1 MSDGLF
7 DDLEA
12 LPHDEIEERGKQL
25 ERELRSLDEEF
36 NSLRQERRNQVEIV
50 KSLRGAFDGIQEV
63 NSERRMLLN
72 EFHEIKKK
80 ADKHRA
86 LRDRVNLSIPPPASV
101 LEEWMADTHSKL
113 TTIDNDLTSVPTI
126 NRELD
131 SFRRFFEL
139 QAAVVRKREA
149 EDAHARYVVQIED
162 LRKVTSKLDAT
173 RKAGKEASDSISE
186 NNEVNPDNI
195 TRSEI
200 RKMSKRISGI
210 DKRLDTIKSQRKK
223 LRRESGRVRSYQ
235 KITSGK
241 GRKIRLTDV
250 KERASTGGSL
260 NANELSALLD
270 SGSLMGITSEAVKPE
285 SMKTNLP
292 GKGRTGKK
300 GKRRLGVTRG
310 GPRKGNSASRRE

>member
-25 ERELRSLDEEF
+25 ERELRSLDEES

-63 NSERRMLLN
+63 NSERRLLLN

-86 LRDRVNLSIPPPASV
+86 LRDKVNLSIPPPASV

>member
-12 LPHDEIEERGKQL
+12 LPHDEIEERVKQL

-63 NSERRMLLN
+63 NSERRVLLS

-80 ADKHRA
+80 ADKHRV

-101 LEEWMADTHSKL
+101 LEEWMADTYSKL
-113 TTIDNDLTSVPTI
+113 TTIDNDLTAVPTI

-131 SFRRFFEL
+131 TFRRFFEL

-149 EDAHARYVVQIED
+149 EDAHAQYVVQIEE
-162 LRKVTSKLDAT
+162 LRKVTTKLDAT
-173 RKAGKEASDSISE
+173 RKAGKDAADSVTE
-186 NNEVNPDNI
+186 NKEVNPDHI

-210 DKRLDTIKSQRKK
+210 DKRLETIKSQRKK
-223 LRRESGRVRSYQ
+223 LRKESGRVRSYQ
-235 KITSGK
+235 KITSGR

-270 SGSLMGITSEAVKPE
+270 SGSLTGITNEAVKPE
-285 SMKTNLP
+285 STKSNAP
-292 GKGRTGKK
+292 RKGRTGKK
-300 GKRRLGVTRG
+300 GMRRLGVTRG

>member
-63 NSERRMLLN
+63 NSERRLLLN

-86 LRDRVNLSIPPPASV
+86 LRDKVNLSIPPPASV